1 MSLAAV
7 DDFEREKEKEREE
20 KETSLLLKSVRVFFC
35 VRRRTFPTVMQIC
48 AIGSSGPSGAP
59 STPILIYFTLLYF
72 TSSYNFCVFN
82 NNEEIEI
89 SSVFV
94 CCSFFSSFLSY
105 SVL

>member
-1 MSLAAV
+1 M
-7 DDFEREKEKEREE
+7 DDFEREREREKKRE
-20 KETSLLLKSVRVFFC
+20 KKKKTSLLLKSMRVFFC
-35 VRRRTFPTVMQIC
+35 MRRRTFPTVMQIC

-72 TSSYNFCVFN
+72 ASPYNFCVFN